1 MSTTRRI
8 IAGIVAAYL
17 LLVLADRFVVVE
29 LFVRRCGLPFLL
41 ACGVALAAFAA
52 GSFAKKDI
60 ATRFLVGYPIFGAV
74 CFLVACVGANV
85 WVLGTLLALFAVAGC
100 WLLVAGRDELTS
112 DQQPATSNWLLF
124 LPILVLAQAP
134 PSSLDEL
141 AYHLA
146 IPHAWLL
153 EGRAIDLPLISHSYF
168 PLGIE
173 SADLPLLAILGALD
187 GGIASHFLHLFAAIA
202 ATVVIQRRTQSAL
215 VTAAI
220 ITTPALLITAGWSLV
235 DWPLLGICAVLF
247 EEDDPR
253 TVAAAVGAGLLTK
266 YTFVPFAILVLLFT
280 RKYRGAWW
288 GAAIGSVFFVRNLI
302 LTGNPVAPF
311 LQRGT
316 HFAGYR
322 GTPFLSEYVFDPK
335 FFDEALGAS
344 LLTTAAMATTLAA
357 GALAIAGVALAVLAP
372 SSRLLVPFFGVAAM
386 TARPDRRWLRALLA
400 IAIALQL
407 VLVAVYVERTGAFGL
422 ISGRLSDDEYLRR
435 SRRSYD
441 GIAWLNQTL
450 PPTSRTLVVGLNETY
465 WFERRVR
472 GGGNFDGERVSHYLE
487 SPTPDALRLRL
498 GKDGITHVAIFNL
511 PVPTEVASKTTE
523 RETLLSPGAR
533 KSVAELLD
541 RYASSVTSRG
551 DVTLFTLR

>member
-41 ACGVALAAFAA
+41 ACAVALAAFAA

-85 WVLGTLLALFAVAGC
+85 WTLGVLLTVFAVAGC
-100 WLLVAGRDELTS
+100 WLLVASRREWTFGGSCWAL
-112 DQQPATSNWLLF
+112 LLF

-173 SADLPLLAILGALD
+173 SSDLPLLAILGTLD

-247 EEDDPR
+247 EEDDPP

-266 YTFVPFAILVLLFT
+266 YTFVPFAILALLFT

-288 GAAIGSVFFVRNLI
+288 GAAIGSVFLVRNLI

-344 LLTTAAMATTLAA
+344 LLTTAAMATTLAG

-407 VLVAVYVERTGAFGL
+407 VLVVVYVERTGAFGL

-450 PPTSRTLVVGLNETY
+450 PPASRTLVVGLNETY
-465 WFERRVR
+465 WLQRRVR

-511 PVPTEVASKTTE
+511 PLPTEVASKAAE